1 MPDLYQ
7 ERVVLFLAY
16 PKVGLLD
23 ITGPQTTFWSASS
36 CMQGRGYPGY
46 VIKTASLEG
55 GLIQTAEGLTI
66 QTIALS
72 EFNDVEIH
80 TIIVPGSP
88 HIEDVLKTTA
98 RLTEW
103 LNIAATKAYRVAAVC
118 TGAFLLAQASLL
130 QSKRA
135 ATHWAFCELLAVLFP
150 KVKIDH
156 NAIYVQEGKV
166 WSSAGVTAGIDLSL
180 ALIEEDCGR
189 EVSMHVARELVVF
202 LKRPGGQAQYSAS
215 LQSQVQSGSSFDDL
229 HLWMIDNLDK
239 NLSLEMLA
247 LQMNMIPRNFS
258 RIYKQETGKTPAKVV
273 ESLRLEA
280 ACRLL
285 ESNDYNIDQIAS
297 KCGFG
302 GEERLRI
309 TFQRN
314 LSVSP
319 RDYRKRFSTYT

>member
-7 ERVVLFLAY
+7 ERLVLFLAF

-23 ITGPQTTFWSASS
+23 LTGAQTAFWSASHH
-36 CMQGRGYPGY
+36 MLKRGYPGY
-46 VIKTASLEG
+46 VLQTVSLKG
-55 GLIQTAEGLTI
+55 GLVQTAEGLTI

-72 EFNDVEIH
+72 EFKDHEIH

-88 HIEDVLKTTA
+88 YIEDVLKKSGE
-98 RLTEW
+98 LTDW
-103 LNIAATKAYRVAAVC
+103 LNSAASSVFRIAAVC
-118 TGAFLLAQASLL
+118 TGAFLLAQAKLL
-130 QSKRA
+130 HSKRA
-135 ATHWAFCELLAVLFP
+135 ATHWAFCDLLATHFP
-150 KVKIDH
+150 SINIDRD
-156 NAIYVQEGKV
+156 AIFVQEGKV

-189 EVSMHVARELVVF
+189 DVSMHVARELVVF

-229 HLWMIDNLDK
+229 HLWIIDNLDK
-239 NLSLEMLA
+239 NLSVDVLA
-247 LQMNMIPRNFS
+247 KQMNMSPRNFS
-258 RIYKQETGKTPAKVV
+258 RVYKQEAGQTPAKVV

-280 ACRLL
+280 ARRLL
-285 ESNDYNIDQIAS
+285 EAHDFNIDQIAN

-302 GEERLRI
+302 DEERMRI

-319 RDYRKRFSTYT
+319 REYRKRFSI